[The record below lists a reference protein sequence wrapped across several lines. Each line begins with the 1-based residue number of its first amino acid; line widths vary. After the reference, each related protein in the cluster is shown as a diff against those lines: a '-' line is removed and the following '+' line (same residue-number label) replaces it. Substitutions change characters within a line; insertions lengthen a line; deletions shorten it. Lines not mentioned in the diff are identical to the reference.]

1 MVRYEDVIDA
11 VRERLGGAGVEE
23 AREAVA
29 RAVGGLV
36 LWLPREERPAL
47 RDVLPPPLR
56 PAGVEDAG
64 VAGGDAP
71 EFVRFVAGREGREPE
86 RVRYEVQA
94 VLSALAALE
103 PEVIARLRRSLP
115 DDFAELFIAPGGGPP
130 PDLAAAAG
138 VPPAELTDDDVRA
151 LLRRL
156 PEWTGDRR
164 RLIRE
169 VGPPDFLAEQLLDPL
184 RRLEQQSNRRAV
196 VTGQPDGSY
205 RIEVWTHSEDQVTDL
220 DVPFVLAVEDLIDD
234 VLGERRRTRTPPPER
249 EIDPARPPAGPVPGT
264 SDRRWRQE
272 DH

>member
-29 RAVGGLV
+29 RTVGGLV

-47 RDVLPPPLR
+47 RDALPAPLR

-64 VAGGDAP
+64 VADGNAP
-71 EFVRFVAGREGREPE
+71 AFVRFVAGREGREPE

-94 VLSALAALE
+94 VLSALATLE
-103 PEVIARLRRSLP
+103 PEVTARLRRSLP
-115 DDFAELFIAPGGGPP
+115 DDFADLFIAPGGGPP
-130 PDLAAAAG
+130 PDLAAGAG

-164 RLIRE
+164 RLTRE
-169 VGPPDFLAEQLLDPL
+169 VGPPDYLAEQLLGRL
-184 RRLEQQSNRRAV
+184 RRLEQATGRRAV
-196 VTGQPDGSY
+196 VTHQPDGSY

-234 VLGERRRTRTPPPER
+234 VLGERRPTRTPPPER
-249 EIDPARPPAGPVPGT
+249 EIDPRRPPAGPEPGT

>member
-47 RDVLPPPLR
+47 RDALPPPLR

-64 VAGGDAP
+64 VADGNAP
-71 EFVRFVAGREGREPE
+71 AFVRFVAGREGREPE

-94 VLSALAALE
+94 VLSALATLE
-103 PEVIARLRRSLP
+103 PEVTARLRRSLP

-130 PDLAAAAG
+130 ADLAAGAG

-164 RLIRE
+164 RLTRE
-169 VGPPDFLAEQLLDPL
+169 VGPPDYLAEQLLDRL
-184 RRLEQQSNRRAV
+184 RRLEQVTGRRAV
-196 VTGQPDGSY
+196 VTHQPDGSY

-220 DVPFVLAVEDLIDD
+220 DVPFVLALEDLIDD
-234 VLGERRRTRTPPPER
+234 VLGERPPTRTPPPER
-249 EIDPARPPAGPVPGT
+249 EIDPHRPPAAPVPGT
-264 SDRRWRQE
+264 SDRRWRHE

>member
-11 VRERLGGAGVEE
+11 VRERLGGAAVEE

-29 RAVGGLV
+29 RAIGGLV

-94 VLSALAALE
+94 VLSALATLE
-103 PEVIARLRRSLP
+103 PEVTARLRRSLP

-169 VGPPDFLAEQLLDPL
+169 VGPPDYLAEQLLDRL

-205 RIEVWTHSEDQVTDL
+205 RIKVWTHSEDRVTDL

>member
-36 LWLPREERPAL
+36 LWLPREERRAL
-47 RDVLPPPLR
+47 ADALPPPLR

-71 EFVRFVAGREGREPE
+71 AFVRFVAGREGREPE

-94 VLSALAALE
+94 VLSALATLE
-103 PEVIARLRRSLP
+103 PEVTARLRRSLP

-164 RLIRE
+164 RLTRE
-169 VGPPDFLAEQLLDPL
+169 VGPPDYLAEQLLDRL
-184 RRLEQQSNRRAV
+184 RRLEQVTGRRAV
-196 VTGQPDGSY
+196 VTHQPDGSY
-205 RIEVWTHSEDQVTDL
+205 RIEVWTHSEDRVTDL
-220 DVPFVLAVEDLIDD
+220 DVPFALAVEDLIDD
-234 VLGERRRTRTPPPER
+234 VLGERPPTRTPPPER
-249 EIDPARPPAGPVPGT
+249 EIDPHRPPAAPVPGT